1 MQTGEILLSGLMAVI
16 IPFLA
21 YKKNAFTLAAA
32 SAAVALLAL
41 ISLAGIKWL
50 ILIVL
55 TFLLLIVA
63 EKIVK
68 KTIEKEN
75 IDDIS
80 KKTGARDLV
89 QLGANGGAALIC
101 VLLYMWTKE
110 QMFMCGYVTAIAEAF
125 GDSMASSIGSTSR
138 GKTINLATLEE
149 MPSGLSG
156 GVSFC
161 GSVACCLS
169 CFAITLIALVLGL
182 QTWHQLMISFIC
194 STAGCFLDSL
204 MGATIQVK
212 YKCKKCGKVTEK
224 EKHCDEQTE
233 YFSGK
238 PFIDNDIVNIS
249 SNFFAAT
256 FAILFL
262 AVFNVVPV
270 NRMLE
275 YTALFVLM
283 LAVASLL
290 HEIGHMIG
298 CAIWKC
304 TILSVK
310 CGFINYDFSSK
321 KISLRF
327 KGKNN
332 CAFSSNNKS
341 RARMVYLSGPIMNG
355 FLAVVALIWL
365 LLSPALPWGF
375 FLIANCL
382 KFVFNLIPSKNTD
395 GYMAFVV
402 LRGAN

>member
-1 MQTGEILLSGLMAVI
+1 MQTGEVFLSGLMAI
-16 IPFLA
+16 AIPFLA
-21 YKKNAFTLAAA
+21 YKKKAFTLSAA

-41 ISLAGIKWL
+41 ISLAGVRWL

-55 TFLLLIVA
+55 TFLLLTIS

-68 KTIEKEN
+68 KATTNEN

-80 KKTGARDLV
+80 KKSGARDLV

-110 QMFMCGYVTAIAEAF
+110 QMFVCGYVAAIAEAF
-125 GDSMASSIGSTSR
+125 GDSMASTIGSTSH

-156 GVSFC
+156 GVSFR

-169 CFAITLIALVLGL
+169 CFAIALIALILGL
-182 QTWHQLMISFIC
+182 QTWHQLLISFIC

-204 MGATIQVK
+204 LGATVQVK

-238 PFIDNDIVNIS
+238 PFIDNDIVNIL
-249 SNFFAAT
+249 SNFFATA
-256 FAILFL
+256 FAILLL
-262 AVFNVVPV
+262 AISHVFPIK
-270 NRMLE
+270 RMLE
-275 YTALFVLM
+275 YTIIFVLM
-283 LAVASLL
+283 LAVASLA

-298 CAIWKC
+298 CTIWKC
-304 TILSVK
+304 TLLSVK
-310 CGFINYDFSSK
+310 CGFINYDISSK
-321 KISLRF
+321 KISLKF

-341 RARMVYLSGPIMNG
+341 RAKMVYLSGPIMNG
-355 FLAVVALIWL
+355 FLAVVALIGL
-365 LLSPALPWGF
+365 LLSPSLPWGL
-375 FLIANCL
+375 FLLANCL
-382 KFVFNLIPSKNTD
+382 KFIFNLVPSKNSD
-395 GYMAFVV
+395 GYMAFIA
-402 LRGAN
+402 LKEAD